1 MVASL
6 VDAKAMAEQLAM
18 RPRTLLDLARRNRVP
33 CIRVSRRIVR
43 FDATAVLRALGTGSA
58 PVPSPP
64 PAAALGGSGAA

>member
-43 FDATAVLRALGTGSA
+43 FDARAVLRALGTGPA
-58 PVPSPP
+58 PVPSL
-64 PAAALGGSGAA
+64 PAAALVAAATA